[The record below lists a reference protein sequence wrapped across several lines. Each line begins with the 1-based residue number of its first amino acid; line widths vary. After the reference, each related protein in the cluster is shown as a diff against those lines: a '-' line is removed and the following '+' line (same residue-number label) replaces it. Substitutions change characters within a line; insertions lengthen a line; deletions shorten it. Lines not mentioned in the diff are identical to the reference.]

1 MRLDRA
7 LSVYVFHPAQRAV
20 PARSHGALPILMYHG
35 ISDESERGS
44 AYYKVNTGPA
54 VFERQMRFLKER
66 GYSTIALSEAVRLLN
81 RRESPG
87 LRRVVISFDDG
98 YRNFYTHAFP
108 ILQKFGFTATMF
120 LPTGYIGENR
130 ASFKGIE
137 CMTWDEVREL
147 RKAGIEFGSHTV
159 THPKLVEMNWVD
171 VERELRE
178 SRREMETQ
186 LGARVTTF
194 AYPFAF
200 PQADPLF
207 VRKFGDAL
215 VELGYRCCLT
225 TEVGRA
231 RPGDDVYRLKRLP
244 VNSDDDVNLFRAKL
258 EGGYDW
264 LALPQ
269 AMVKRVKSF
278 STQRAR

>member
-1 MRLDRA
+1 MRFDRA
-7 LSVYVFHPAQRAV
+7 LSVYLFHPAQRAV
-20 PARSHGALPILMYHG
+20 PGRNASALPILMYHG
-35 ISDESERGS
+35 ISDEPERGS
-44 AYYKVNTGPA
+44 AYFKVNTSPTM
-54 VFERQMRFLKER
+54 FDRQMAFLKER
-66 GYSTIALSEAVRLLN
+66 GYQTIALSEAVRLLN
-81 RRESPG
+81 RRQSPG
-87 LRRVVISFDDG
+87 RKHVVISFDDG

-108 ILQKFGFTATMF
+108 ILQKYGFSATMF
-120 LPTGYIGENR
+120 LPTSYIGTSR
-130 ASFKGIE
+130 TSFKGIE

-159 THPKLVEMNWVD
+159 THPKLFELDWKD
-171 VERELRE
+171 VERELRD
-178 SRREMETQ
+178 SKVEMETQ
-186 LGARVTTF
+186 LATRVTTF

-200 PQADPLF
+200 PQANPLF

-215 VELGYRCCLT
+215 VETGYRCCLT

-244 VNSDDDVNLFRAKL
+244 VNTEDDINLFRAKL

-269 AMVKRVKSF
+269 AMVKRVKRF

>member
-20 PARSHGALPILMYHG
+20 PARANALPILMYHG
-35 ISDESERGS
+35 ISDDAEKGA
-44 AYYKVNTGPA
+44 AYYKVNTAPA
-54 VFERQMRFLKER
+54 MFERQMRFLKER
-66 GYSTIALSEAVRLLN
+66 GYQTLGLSEAVRLLN
-81 RRESPG
+81 RREPVGRKS
-87 LRRVVISFDDG
+87 VVITFDDG
-98 YRNFYTHAFP
+98 YRNFYTDAFP
-108 ILQKFGFTATMF
+108 ILQKFGFTAIMF
-120 LPTGYIGENR
+120 LPTSYIGATR
-130 ASFKGIE
+130 KSFKDIE

-159 THPKLVEMNWVD
+159 SHPKLVELDWVD
-171 VERELRE
+171 VERELRD
-178 SRREMETQ
+178 SKAEMETQ

-200 PQADPLF
+200 PQANPVF
-207 VRKFGDAL
+207 VQRFSDAL
-215 VELGYRCCLT
+215 VENGYRCCLT

-231 RPGDDVYRLKRLP
+231 RPGDNVYRLKRLP
-244 VNSDDDVNLFRAKL
+244 MNSEDDVNLFRAKL

-269 AMVKRVKSF
+269 AMVKRVKRF
-278 STQRAR
+278 STSRAA